1 MSNLDTYCIVAMIY
15 FRFIHSSY
23 FQTYIPKDL
32 PLGFLGQL
40 LALRDFG
47 VQPEVTTTS
56 GVGEFGLCWLNSEGL

>member
-1 MSNLDTYCIVAMIY
+1 MACRFHVLHFISCS
-15 FRFIHSSY
+15 FIHPA
-23 FQTYIPKDL
+23 YIPKDL